1 MSRPGFWFLKC
12 RFIPNKPRFIGLT
25 HFDGALENMKKALSE
40 ERSEMSSAEEPEI
53 FEESVISDDKKALW
67 SSLWPFY
74 VT

>member
-1 MSRPGFWFLKC
+1 
-12 RFIPNKPRFIGLT
+12 
-25 HFDGALENMKKALSE
+25 MKKALSE

-74 VT
+74 VTLRLFLTLLRRTRHFLSL